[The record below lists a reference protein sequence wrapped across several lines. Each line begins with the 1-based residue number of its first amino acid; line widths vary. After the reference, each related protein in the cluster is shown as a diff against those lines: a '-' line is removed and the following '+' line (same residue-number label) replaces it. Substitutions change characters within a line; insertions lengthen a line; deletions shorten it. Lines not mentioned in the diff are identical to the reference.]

1 MKKEKPEF
9 LTKRKFFLGFFGRGR
24 KLGVQPE
31 AALKEWQEVET
42 IFFFPLNHPSKTVK
56 SLRVSHNNRGEYYFI
71 HLFGDILCARHL
83 F

>member
-9 LTKRKFFLGFFGRGR
+9 LTKRKFFWGFFGRGR

-42 IFFFPLNHPSKTVK
+42 IFFFSAESSIQDSKVFEG
-56 SLRVSHNNRGEYYFI
+56 LP
-71 HLFGDILCARHL
+71 
-83 F
+83 